1 MLTLRLHKTILTIAV
16 LGVLFPVLGAH
27 AQTDENTTEDDSMM
41 MMADLSGTVTIG
53 GLFPLTGD
61 SSSIGVHTRAAAD
74 LAVEDFNAY
83 LTEQG
88 AAWQLEMVSEDTGTA
103 PVLTLE
109 KFQSLHARGISTVV
123 GPFASANINSIINY
137 ANTND
142 MLVLSYGSTAPALA
156 IEDDSVYRMT
166 PDDNN
171 QGKVLGKLLE
181 ARGIE
186 AVVPIWRGEI
196 YGDGLRDATAS
207 DFESRGGFVHEGV
220 RYNPDSPELSLEVSS
235 LADSVQEMVDQYGTD
250 KVAVVAISFDEILQI
265 VQSAAQYD
273 ILGDVLWIGAESVA
287 EQDLLVTDSI
297 ASEFVDEVDFTAV
310 QILISPGSRYDDV
323 SSRLQERL
331 GAVPNTFSYPAYDAV
346 WVMAKSIVEAGS
358 AEAADV
364 KSVIR
369 NVAAAHD
376 GTMASTELNDAGD
389 LALANYQIWRIIDN
403 TWTVTAKYSADK
415 DILSAET
422 QPDGEITVGSL
433 YPLTGRSSSTGY
445 ATREATDLGAADFNT
460 FLQSLGE
467 EWRLQVIAEDS
478 TSLPTIALEKVQTL
492 LTRGIDI
499 IIGPRP
505 SAEVTQ
511 VKQYADTN
519 NMMIISCCSTAPT
532 LAIADDSIFRI
543 AVDDL
548 YQGAGVSKMLEA
560 EGIKAVVPIW
570 LGDAYGDGLVN
581 EVKDRA
587 ESRGYVVSDG
597 IRYEPLLPDFA
608 VSVAAL
614 ADQVQ
619 EQVDAHGADKVAVF
633 MTSFDESVPIMQAA
647 SRYDVLSEIRWFGSE
662 TFVPK
667 TNILDDPITSELVKA
682 VQFTA
687 MRPADVN
694 NVAHNHVKDHFLE
707 VHGEIPTGYIYSAYD
722 AAWLVGLS
730 MLQSG
735 ATDAGTIK
743 TVFHDVAANY
753 VGASG
758 NTILNEAG
766 DLTPRNYAIWAI
778 DNDGWMLTDEQ
789 YRPVDDAI
797 VTINGDGGQ

>member
-16 LGVLFPVLGAH
+16 LAVLVPVIGAH
-27 AQTDENTTEDDSMM
+27 AQTDGNATEDDSMM

-61 SSSIGVHTRAAAD
+61 SSSIGEHTRAAAV

-88 AAWQLEMVSEDTGTA
+88 AAWQLEMDSEDTGTA

-156 IEDDSVYRMT
+156 IADDSVYRMT

-171 QGKVLGKLLE
+171 QGKVLGKLLD

-196 YGDGLRDATAS
+196 YGDGLHDAAAS

-220 RYNPDSPELSLEVSS
+220 RYNPDAPELSLEVSS
-235 LADSVQEMVDQYGTD
+235 LADSVQEMVDQYGAD
-250 KVAVVAISFDEILQI
+250 KVAVLVISFDEVLQI
-265 VQSAAQYD
+265 VQSASQYD
-273 ILGDVLWIGAESVA
+273 ILSDVLWIGAESVA
-287 EQDLLVTDSI
+287 EQDRLVTDSI
-297 ASEFVDEVDFTAV
+297 ASEFVAEVDFTAV
-310 QILISPGSRYDDV
+310 QILISPGTKYDDV

-331 GAVPNTFSYPAYDAV
+331 GVVPNTFSYPAYDAV
-346 WVMAKSIVEAGS
+346 WVMAKSIMEAGS
-358 AEAADV
+358 TDAADV

-369 NVAAAHD
+369 DVAATHD

-403 TWTVTAKYSADK
+403 TWTITAKYSADK
-415 DILSAET
+415 DVLSAET
-422 QPDGEITVGSL
+422 QPDDDVTVGSL

-445 ATREATDLGAADFNT
+445 ATREASDLGAADFNT
-460 FLQSLGE
+460 FLQSLGV
-467 EWRLQVIAEDS
+467 EWRLHVVAEDS

-532 LAIADDSIFRI
+532 LAIADDSVFRL
-543 AVDDL
+543 AVDDV
-548 YQGAGVSKMLEA
+548 YQGAGVSKMFEE
-560 EGIKAVVPIW
+560 EGIEAVIPIW

-581 EVKDRA
+581 EVISRA

-619 EQVDAHGADKVAVF
+619 EQVDEYGADKVAVF

-647 SRYDVLSEIRWFGSE
+647 SRYDVLSEIKWFGSE

-667 TNILDDPITSELVKA
+667 TNILDDPITSELVKT

-694 NVAHNHVKDHFLE
+694 SIAHNHVKDHFLE

-730 MLQSG
+730 ILQSG

-743 TVFHDVAANY
+743 TVFHDVASTY

-778 DNDGWMLTDEQ
+778 GDDGWMLTDKQ
-789 YRPVDDAI
+789 YSPVDD
-797 VTINGDGGQ
+797 TIS